1 MMLGLE
7 NSLQDGDQEEAI
19 RMLRDLLLC
28 RYSPSTGGEQL
39 LKLIESPSMA

>member
-1 MMLGLE
+1 MFGLE

-28 RYSPSTGGEQL
+28 RYAPGTGGEQL